1 MTIRNYKPTSAGRRA
16 GSVQIHR
23 GELSSNKAV
32 DSSLTKRI
40 RKTGGR
46 NHQGKITSRH
56 IGGGARRLYRLV
68 DFRRQDAATITVES
82 IQYDPNRTARIALCK
97 SDAGGKTY
105 ILAPDGVK
113 VGAKLT
119 NSVDGAE
126 PVVGATMKLRQI
138 PLGSRIHNIEMVPN
152 GGGKLCRAAGASAVL
167 NARDAG
173 WAQITLPSGEVRRV
187 PIDCSATIGAIGNS
201 EHQNVSIG
209 KAGRARWMGRRPYVR
224 GVAMNP
230 IAHPMGG
237 GEGRTSG
244 GRHPCSPTGKLAK
257 GGRTRRRKKPSSSA
271 IVKRRWTRRHGQL
284 KT

>member
-1 MTIRNYKPTSAGRRA
+1 
-16 GSVQIHR
+16 VQIHR
-23 GELSSNKAV
+23 NELAHTSAV
-32 DSSLTKRI
+32 ESKLVKRI
-40 RKTGGR
+40 AKTGGR

-68 DFRRQDAATITVES
+68 DFRRSDASTLIVEN

-97 SDAGGKTY
+97 DEKGRKSY
-105 ILAPDGVK
+105 VLAPDGV
-113 VGAKLT
+113 GAGSKLT
-119 NSVDGAE
+119 NRVEGAE
-126 PVVGATMKLRQI
+126 PVVGSTMTLRQI

-187 PIDCSATIGAIGNS
+187 PIDCSATIGAVGNS

-230 IAHPMGG
+230 VAHPMGG

-244 GRHPCSPTGKLAK
+244 GRHPCSPTGKLSK
-257 GGRTRRRKKPSSSA
+257 GGRTRKRRKPSSSA